1 MYDQPLRRI
10 VKRRIRPHG
19 NRSVRAGRARLSP
32 GRHNRNQTARSV
44 WSAWSLLPLS
54 NRATH
59 PTAGASSTHSIRFAR
74 HDCPCH
80 PSVQFAPYPP
90 KICAKKQDFRLYY
103 SARRVVAWRAEDR
116 RALPAVTEKLAPAFE
131 PRHTSDSGSKLH
143 ALHTLR
149 ETRPPLSSVC
159 AICSVS
165 PGNLRKKTSFSPI
178 LFSKPPY
185 FRVVAR
191 RAEDRRAL
199 PAVTDRFRRC

>member
-1 MYDQPLRRI
+1 MSRLNSTEGLEAVSAPAVAQHSNEAAAQRPKERMGLRASRFTRLVRI
-10 VKRRIRPHG
+10 VTKIAKTKRFRQSSLVDLG
-19 NRSVRAGRARLSP
+19 NASVTAAGRPRLSP

-74 HDCPCH
+74 HDRPCH

-103 SARRVVAWRAEDR
+103 SARRAMI
-116 RALPAVTEKLAPAFE
+116 
-131 PRHTSDSGSKLH
+131 SK
-143 ALHTLR
+143 
-149 ETRPPLSSVC
+149 TR
-159 AICSVS
+159 
-165 PGNLRKKTSFSPI
+165 
-178 LFSKPPY
+178 
-185 FRVVAR
+185 R

-199 PAVTDRFRRC
+199 PAAVTEALRGTIRAI

>member
-1 MYDQPLRRI
+1 VIGANTQEVRVSKDYQLHHVRIDGRRCE
-10 VKRRIRPHG
+10 VNPRDG
-19 NRSVRAGRARLSP
+19 SVTAGGRARLSP

-74 HDCPCH
+74 HDRPCH

-103 SARRVVAWRAEDR
+103 SARRRI
-116 RALPAVTEKLAPAFE
+116 FE
-131 PRHTSDSGSKLH
+131 
-143 ALHTLR
+143 
-149 ETRPPLSSVC
+149 
-159 AICSVS
+159 I
-165 PGNLRKKTSFSPI
+165 
-178 LFSKPPY
+178 
-185 FRVVAR
+185 VAR

-199 PAVTDRFRRC
+199 PAVTDRLHLWFIRSSPSFAHAHRRQMRGSSLHSIRSSSLWVG